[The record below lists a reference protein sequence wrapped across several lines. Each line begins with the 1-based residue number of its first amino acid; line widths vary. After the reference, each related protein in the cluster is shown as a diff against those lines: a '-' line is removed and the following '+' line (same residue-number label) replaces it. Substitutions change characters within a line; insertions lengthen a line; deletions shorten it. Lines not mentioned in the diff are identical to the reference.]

1 MTAPERIWAFNAP
14 EIGEDN
20 PQCSIVA
27 GEHVMHGAQAYTR
40 TDIHQAALDR
50 IAELEGALAF
60 YAKAENYRSTGG
72 MNWVEGDAGVT
83 ARAVLA
89 KGDG

>member
-1 MTAPERIWAFNAP
+1 MTAPERIWAFHAP
-14 EIGEDN
+14 EIAEDN

-50 IAELEGALAF
+50 IAELEEALEEA
-60 YAKAENYRSTGG
+60 YAALDEAQYF
-72 MNWVEGDAGVT
+72 D
-83 ARAVLA
+83 